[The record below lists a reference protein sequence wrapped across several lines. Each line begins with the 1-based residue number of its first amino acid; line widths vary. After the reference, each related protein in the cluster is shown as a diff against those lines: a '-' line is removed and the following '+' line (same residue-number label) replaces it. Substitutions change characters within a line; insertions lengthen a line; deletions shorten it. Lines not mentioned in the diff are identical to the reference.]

1 MAHYTITIL
10 ALQKNNFDFGLR
22 NYPIFDENYRN
33 TLNSNIL
40 NYYLESEIGFETA
53 NLFKRI
59 LNDRMQLIMPKY
71 NKMYNAQ
78 LKLLENDVF
87 GNVDLREEFEKT
99 NSIEKESTGS
109 SVKTDTNNE
118 NKINNISK
126 SGTSSENNIGS
137 SSQTD
142 TGTGTQTGSS
152 TSNNK
157 NLYQDTPQGSISMQT
172 LDSTDVYATNFTIDN
187 NTTSSTVS
195 NNSSSSSSLENST
208 SMSGTTSATE
218 NNSTSIS
225 SNLSS
230 NLSNTSSLDENGTE
244 NYIKKLAGNNGKKYK
259 FELYDEYNKI
269 LENLI
274 NIDMLI
280 INELQDLFMGIF

>member
-10 ALQKNNFDFGLR
+10 TLQKNNFDFGLR

-33 TLNSNIL
+33 TLNNNIL

-78 LKLLENDVF
+78 LKLLENDIF
-87 GNVDLREEFEKT
+87 GNVDLREEFDKT
-99 NSIEKESTGS
+99 KSNELETTGS
-109 SVKTDTNNE
+109 STQ
-118 NKINNISK
+118 S
-126 SGTSSENNIGS
+126 
-137 SSQTD
+137 D
-142 TGTGTQTGSS
+142 TGSGTQTGTSS
-152 TSNNK
+152 SNNK
-157 NLYQDTPQGSISMQT
+157 NLYQDTPQGSVSMET
-172 LDSTDVYATNFTIDN
+172 LDSANVYATNFTLDN
-187 NTTSSTVS
+187 NNTSSSVT
-195 NNSSSSSSLENST
+195 NSSTSSSSL
-208 SMSGTTSATE
+208 
-218 NNSTSIS
+218 NNST
-225 SNLSS
+225 
-230 NLSNTSSLDENGTE
+230 NTDESTTE
-244 NYIKKLAGNNGKKYK
+244 NYVKTLIGNNGKKYK

-269 LENLI
+269 LENLN